1 MDNNLYYQGSGNV
14 VDWQGTLYDT
24 AHFAGSTPGY
34 YQYDT
39 GKDAHSLVAWPN
51 FVDPDNRD
59 FHLLY
64 NSPAI
69 DAGGTPDFDA
79 LAPSYLNIGVTTDYD
94 GAVRPQGAGYD
105 IGAYEYT
112 PLPMVT
118 GVLVASSAWS
128 SNFLNSLGGVG
139 YAIPDGPNQLLP
151 LPGSNLNEVI
161 IEFSENVNVT
171 EGDLALTGVNVPS
184 YGFSA
189 FSYDAVAYR
198 ATWTLSQNLSRDKL
212 LLDLDGS
219 TANAVVDMAGN
230 RLDGDWVNPTWSP
243 PSAPT
248 GGDAWPSGDGTAGG
262 DFQFRINVLPG
273 DINQDG
279 TVNVSGPGR
288 FGGELSE
295 KPHRLGQRR
304 FQLRRRGECL

>member
-1 MDNNLYYQGSGNV
+1 M
-14 VDWQGTLYDT
+14 
-24 AHFAGSTPGY
+24 
-34 YQYDT
+34 
-39 GKDAHSLVAWPN
+39 
-51 FVDPDNRD
+51 FVDPANDD
-59 FHLLY
+59 FHLLF

-69 DAGGTPDFDA
+69 DAGT
-79 LAPSYLNIGVTTDYD
+79 NTGVATDYD
-94 GAVRPQGAGYD
+94 GTARPQGAAYD

-128 SNFLNSLGGVG
+128 SGFLNSLGGVG
-139 YAIPDGPNQLLP
+139 YAIPDGPNQLRP

-161 IEFSENVNVT
+161 IEFNKDVNVT

-189 FSYDAVAYR
+189 FSYDAVAHR

-212 LLDLDGS
+212 LVDLDGS
-219 TANAVVDMAGN
+219 TANAVADTAGN

-243 PSAPT
+243 PSAPSRGRRLAIGRRH
-248 GGDAWPSGDGTAGG
+248 GGRRLPVPHQRPAGRH
-262 DFQFRINVLPG
+262 Q
-273 DINQDG
+273 
-279 TVNVSGPGR
+279 PGR
-288 FGGELSE
+288 HGERAGLGHIGGELSE

-304 FQLRRRGECL
+304 PQLRRRGGCL

>member
-1 MDNNLYYQGSGNV
+1 
-14 VDWQGTLYDT
+14 
-24 AHFAGSTPGY
+24 
-34 YQYDT
+34 
-39 GKDAHSLVAWPN
+39 
-51 FVDPDNRD
+51 
-59 FHLLY
+59 
-64 NSPAI
+64 
-69 DAGGTPDFDA
+69 
-79 LAPSYLNIGVTTDYD
+79 
-94 GAVRPQGAGYD
+94 
-105 IGAYEYT
+105 
-112 PLPMVT
+112 MVT

-128 SNFLNSLGGVG
+128 SSFLNSLGGVG

-161 IEFSENVNVT
+161 IQFTEAVNVT
-171 EGDLALTGVNVPS
+171 EGDLVLTGVNVPS

-189 FSYDAVAYR
+189 FSYDAVAHR

-243 PSAPT
+243 PSAPS

-273 DINQDG
+273 DVNQDG
-279 TVNVSGPGR
+279 TVNVLGLGR
-288 FGGELSE
+288 IGGELSE

-304 FQLRRRGECL
+304 LQLRRRGGCL